1 MYRIN
6 QRFPRIHGLLL
17 GAVVLGLPGC
27 WISQVAYE
35 NALCKLDEDG
45 DGDPRC
51 GLSNTVQDG
60 DCNDKNPYMSTLRE
74 ETGTGELDDRG
85 EDSGGAY
92 DTLDNDC
99 SGGDLIDVDG
109 DGYAG
114 ISKADYEAKGGVW
127 PDGMKELDCY
137 DLPIEGMPE
146 GFEAT
151 LYPGAPET
159 WYDGLDGNCNGD
171 DDYDQDGDGYVARE
185 YADVYTGGKP
195 TTDCNDADASI
206 SPLSDSEVWYDGAD
220 QNCNADNDFDPDGD
234 RHLTPDYNDDAA
246 VFVDAYGYEGEDWVP
261 WVPDSDCMDLDD
273 SFGTVGPEITKALA
287 STVYVRTPGD
297 GECTAAEGTSCG
309 LQPSVS
315 RHS

>member
-92 DTLDNDC
+92 DE
-99 SGGDLIDVDG
+99 S
-109 DGYAG
+109 
-114 ISKADYEAKGGVW
+114 
-127 PDGMKELDCY
+127 
-137 DLPIEGMPE
+137 
-146 GFEAT
+146 
-151 LYPGAPET
+151 
-159 WYDGLDGNCNGD
+159 
-171 DDYDQDGDGYVARE
+171 Q
-185 YADVYTGGKP
+185 
-195 TTDCNDADASI
+195 
-206 SPLSDSEVWYDGAD
+206 
-220 QNCNADNDFDPDGD
+220 
-234 RHLTPDYNDDAA
+234 
-246 VFVDAYGYEGEDWVP
+246 VP
-261 WVPDSDCMDLDD
+261 P
-273 SFGTVGPEITKALA
+273 P
-287 STVYVRTPGD
+287 
-297 GECTAAEGTSCG
+297 
-309 LQPSVS
+309 
-315 RHS
+315 